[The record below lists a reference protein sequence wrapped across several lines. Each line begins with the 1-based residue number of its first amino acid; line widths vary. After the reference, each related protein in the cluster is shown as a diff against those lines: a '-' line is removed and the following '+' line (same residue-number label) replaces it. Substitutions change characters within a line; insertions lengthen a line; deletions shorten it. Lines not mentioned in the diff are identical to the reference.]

1 MEELH
6 KNYIGGEWRDGEAA
20 PNINPSNTNDIVGQ
34 YVRAT
39 AEDTQAAIAAAKAA
53 FPAWS
58 RTGIQQRH
66 DILAAASAEIMA
78 RKDELGRLLSREE
91 GKTLAEGIGE
101 TIRAAQIF
109 DFFAGECLRLSGE
122 KLASTRPGLD
132 VEITR
137 EPVGVVGIITPW
149 NTPFMLST
157 WKIAPA
163 LAAGCTFVSKPA
175 KMTPFS
181 AIAIAVLAERAGVPK
196 GAEKKAK
203 HKDKGGASALRGM
216 VRALRNEVSVG
227 MTADLPPGPAR
238 KAGEGIVALAR
249 LSGKPIVPVAVTTRA
264 RVVLNNWDRY
274 QINLPF
280 SKGAFVW
287 GDPIYVPGDASGAA
301 LEEARR
307 KVEEALNAVTAEA
320 DALVGRP
327 GNAPAPHPSGSQ
339 A

>member
-1 MEELH
+1 MSFV
-6 KNYIGGEWRDGEAA
+6 KRFGKSSGFQSTVAFIAASYIKLVHVTGRFTIYGRHVPERFWQDGESFICA
-20 PNINPSNTNDIVGQ
+20 TWHGQ
-34 YVRAT
+34 NMMTPPFWHNWR
-39 AEDTQAAIAAAKAA
+39 EL
-53 FPAWS
+53 S
-58 RTGIQQRH
+58 
-66 DILAAASAEIMA
+66 ILASRSSDGEIIA
-78 RKDELGRLLSREE
+78 RVMHRFGLS
-91 GKTLAEGIGE
+91 
-101 TIRAAQIF
+101 TIR
-109 DFFAGECLRLSGE
+109 G
-122 KLASTRPGLD
+122 
-132 VEITR
+132 
-137 EPVGVVGIITPW
+137 
-149 NTPFMLST
+149 
-157 WKIAPA
+157 
-163 LAAGCTFVSKPA
+163 
-175 KMTPFS
+175 
-181 AIAIAVLAERAGVPK
+181 AGVPK